1 MSVCVC
7 MCVCARALCVCVCA
21 HAHPAARVFG
31 VRVCERVRARA
42 CVGAYMQIAHISHSN
57 DDKM

>member
-1 MSVCVC
+1 MC
-7 MCVCARALCVCVCA
+7 MCVCARALCVCVRA